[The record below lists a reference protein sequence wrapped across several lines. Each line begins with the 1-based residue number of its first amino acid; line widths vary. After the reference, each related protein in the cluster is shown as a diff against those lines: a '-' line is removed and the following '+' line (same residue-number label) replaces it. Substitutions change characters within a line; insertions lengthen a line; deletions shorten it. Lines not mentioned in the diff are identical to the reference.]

1 MKQHEAI
8 GLALKLKLKPTA
20 QVILIALVYKLD
32 WETWEKP
39 ISVSYLY
46 NATNGNISKSSISR
60 ALADLQKLG
69 VIDRSI
75 TSERSDGVKMIKL
88 NTDKLYDLC
97 HFDIP
102 CQIDTPCQIDIPCQ
116 NDIPPSVNLTYPP
129 CQNDIPPMSN
139 RHTPPVNLTDNII
152 CNNQFNNLSNNQINN
167 QFGDSS
173 KVEEEQKTNWG
184 QVWGTN
190 RPTDPSIPL
199 IQDQMRDRP
208 ETVQQRIER
217 RKNYMINSYR

>member
-8 GLALKLKLKPTA
+8 GLALKVKLKPTA

-97 HFDIP
+97 QNDI
-102 CQIDTPCQIDIPCQ
+102 PCQIDIPCQ

-129 CQNDIPPMSN
+129 CQNDIPPLSN
-139 RHTPPVNLTDNII
+139 RHTPPVNLTDKII

-167 QFGDSS
+167 QFGDSP
-173 KVEEEQKTNWG
+173 KVEDEQKTNWG